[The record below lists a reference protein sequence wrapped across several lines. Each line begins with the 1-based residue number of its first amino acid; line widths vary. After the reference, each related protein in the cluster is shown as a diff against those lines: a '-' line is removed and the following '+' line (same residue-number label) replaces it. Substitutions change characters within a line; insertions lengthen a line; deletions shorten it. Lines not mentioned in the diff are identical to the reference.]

1 VGGRVNFGTRLS
13 KIWVYYNDSSY
24 FTYRLTY
31 RGGRGFGLCNRSVY
45 ILCKKNTCTYIY
57 ILICILYQYIRE
69 MIRAREHVQ
78 KRRPRR
84 RKRNSVVARAT
95 TAVNVLGRARRKC
108 EDAILLYFSLRI
120 FFFFLSLFTLTSSS
134 LNLNLN
140 LQRHSRS
147 FYYLSY
153 YYMYSCSGVVVMVR

>member
-31 RGGRGFGLCNRSVY
+31 RGGRGFGLRNRSVY

-84 RKRNSVVARAT
+84 RKRNSVVARARPWT
-95 TAVNVLGRARRKC
+95 SQKEMLRR
-108 EDAILLYFSLRI
+108 DPTISFSKN
-120 FFFFLSLFTLTSSS
+120 FFFCIFIH
-134 LNLNLN
+134 
-140 LQRHSRS
+140 RHII
-147 FYYLSY
+147 
-153 YYMYSCSGVVVMVR
+153 